1 MKRSTVIALI
11 YLYEIHDMLCGF
23 PDSFAYK
30 VYDICDFVKKIIGQI
45 CSSILLLQDCI
56 ILVVDHL
63 ELNEYFY
70 FQ

>member
-1 MKRSTVIALI
+1 
-11 YLYEIHDMLCGF
+11 MLCGF